1 MVIKYGR
8 LNGGA
13 KSEYFSRESK
23 SNTKKSEREKIEWK
37 KMNTRWIK
45 IDQIR
50 T

>member
-1 MVIKYGR
+1 MGEQKASI
-8 LNGGA
+8 
-13 KSEYFSRESK
+13 FREKASQIPK
-23 SNTKKSEREKIEWK
+23 RVGEKIEWK